1 MKTVLRML
9 LAISVIF
16 LMMGGLILGNVYA
29 GDKCENPM
37 EARPIP
43 INYSEC
49 MNVCAECN
57 RQAVAKCDD
66 QYRGDTTK
74 HKTCLSE
81 ARTKYNEIRQ
91 ECTIFNK

>member
-1 MKTVLRML
+1 MKTILRML

-57 RQAVAKCDD
+57 RQEVAKCD

-81 ARTKYNEIRQ
+81 ARKKFDRLRQ